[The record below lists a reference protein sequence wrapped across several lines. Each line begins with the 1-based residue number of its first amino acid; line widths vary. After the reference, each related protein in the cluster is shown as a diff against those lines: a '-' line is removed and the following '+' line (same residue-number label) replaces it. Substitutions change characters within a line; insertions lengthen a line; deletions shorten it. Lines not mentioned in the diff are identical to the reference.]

1 MIFEPNEKFAK
12 TLLNQFIEK
21 KIVNYSRFRNFDYGP
36 MDRSNVS
43 LLSPFI
49 NHQTLIEIDILKKV
63 LEKYAFKNV
72 EKFID
77 EVFWRTYWRGWMES
91 RPQVWE
97 DFLLSLREIK
107 KNEVYQSAINANTD
121 IECFNRWVKE
131 LKEFNY
137 LHNHARMWFASI
149 WIFTLRL
156 PWQLGAEFFLSHLL
170 DGDSASNTLSWRWV
184 AGLQTKGKNY
194 LAKNWN
200 IEKFTNKRFTDTKL
214 NENALPI
221 REIKQYQMESLYRKN
236 TSTENKFLLIFDN
249 KISNDVA
256 EKFQNKYKKCF
267 VVILKNQDRN
277 IKLSD
282 KVIDFKE
289 SLAKDIFQNSNKIEV
304 IDSIA
309 VKNIMNNHK
318 SFDVIYPYRGEN
330 YDFISNLNSDLN
342 LKLNYIYD
350 DYDLFCW
357 QFSDKSFFNFRKN
370 IPRILAK
377 FAL

>member
-1 MIFEPNEKFAK
+1 
-12 TLLNQFIEK
+12 
-21 KIVNYSRFRNFDYGP
+21 